1 LALAGAQKAP
11 TIIAVAIPVVSFGL
25 PILETTLSV
34 VRRLISGR
42 PLFTADREHIHKL
55 LEHGM
60 SPRKVVVILYAVSAL
75 FALLSLF
82 LLWPSGNTLGLVLL
96 VIGTGIW
103 FGVQHLGYLEFW
115 EIRRVAQRTIE
126 QRGIFVND
134 LAIRRAI
141 EELKS
146 SGDYAHI
153 CDILK
158 SAFSNNDFDGF
169 ILSVK
174 SLSDESSADGDAWLG
189 ENRCFEWEKPS
200 ASAFR
205 NQKAVWNL
213 TLELVTS
220 ADQWLGAIKIYRF
233 YDDRPLLVDTNLL
246 TSGFPM
252 VLADALGR
260 ALDAEEGI
268 IPESVTGTQFL
279 EAEAS

>member
-1 LALAGAQKAP
+1 
-11 TIIAVAIPVVSFGL
+11 
-25 PILETTLSV
+25 
-34 VRRLISGR
+34 
-42 PLFTADREHIHKL
+42 
-55 LEHGM
+55 M
-60 SPRKVVVILYAVSAL
+60 SPRKVVVILYAVSAV

-169 ILSVK
+169 VLSVK
-174 SLSDESSADGDAWLG
+174 SLSDEPFSANDAWLFDKVDG
-189 ENRCFEWEKPS
+189 NRRFEWEKPL
-200 ASAFR
+200 ASNFR
-205 NQKAVWNL
+205 NQQGVWNL
-213 TLELVTS
+213 TLELVTT
-220 ADQWLGAIKIYRF
+220 ANQWLGAIKIYRF

-260 ALDAEEGI
+260 ALDAEERI
-268 IPESVTGTQFL
+268 IPEGVTGTQFL